1 MGHFDGWAGQTAS
14 TRRIFDNIRVL
25 FGPDIKR

>member
-14 TRRIFDNIRVL
+14 AGRIFDNIRVL
-25 FGPDIKR
+25 CGPDIKG